1 MLICYPKI
9 FPRTLTTNVKKANS
23 SEHFNK
29 AVTAN
34 LPNDLSI
41 AWLLW
46 TVPQLS
52 IKIIYNS
59 TWSNLIQWIRG
70 LYCQVVM

>member
-41 AWLLW
+41 AWLLLGMVCIAVQNVIQG
-46 TVPQLS
+46 TSLTCS
-52 IKIIYNS
+52 
-59 TWSNLIQWIRG
+59 SNMLHTYQYSWK
-70 LYCQVVM
+70 